1 MKTYARSALAWTCF
15 AGLCVP
21 FLSGASGGCDRFIG
35 DTYDVDAKGI
45 PAFVGTDYIEL
56 AKIGHISK
64 FRSGVGHSY
73 TDDFESCRSMKH
85 YFEPKED
92 VDWSTVKVLSP
103 VAGSVARLDEE
114 WIGTQVRIRSRRYPA
129 FEFILFHVNL
139 SGPLHVGDAVAAG
152 QELGTLVGTQSLSD
166 IAVKVNTPRGTK
178 MVSYFSV
185 LTDDVFGQ
193 YQARGLA
200 SREDAIIPEDVRDA
214 HPLTCSGE
222 TFADGGTLENW
233 VTLN

>member
-1 MKTYARSALAWTCF
+1 MKKHARSALAWTCF

-35 DTYDVDAKGI
+35 GTYDVDANGI

-56 AKIGHISK
+56 AK
-64 FRSGVGHSY
+64 
-73 TDDFESCRSMKH
+73 RSMKH

-92 VDWSTVKVLSP
+92 VDWTAVRVFSP

-114 WIGTQVRIRSRRYPA
+114 WVGTQVRIRSRRYPA

-152 QELGTLVGTQSLSD
+152 QQLGTLVGTESLSD

-185 LTDDVFGQ
+185 LTDDVFRQ

-200 SREDAIIPEDVRDA
+200 SREDAIISKDVRDA